1 MLSSIFGVI
10 LVKRLGWRRVEGWGG
25 GDIWCARCGPLCV
38 CVQTIISASVCVR
51 FDANARH
58 RVGALIM
65 VMTAQKRSCFS
76 VFEKSHRFACCCV
89 SRFAFFPCGI
99 HVSVTLTTFSYARY
113 ALRPWVGLARR
124 ALDNNNAR
132 CRVRARHAE
141 YFNRMEEHL
150 SRRRLVSLAI
160 IIWPALKC
168 RMGAIT
174 CTLSP
179 SPYLCTNHDQSNT
192 PTYTGA
198 QLAVLARCP
207 AVGICHIMKLTFQ
220 SLILLNMFVF
230 ATVGFCHKYC

>member
-1 MLSSIFGVI
+1 MNIFQKIPRIKTTLPVPGTTFPSAEYFARVCCRAFSA
-10 LVKRLGWRRVEGWGG
+10 LYWSRGWGGGGWRGGG

-132 CRVRARHAE
+132 FRARARATRNTSIE
-141 YFNRMEEHL
+141 WRSIWVDGGWWAWQL
-150 SRRRLVSLAI
+150 SFGLRWNAVWGRSLAHCHRHRI
-160 IIWPALKC
+160 YAQ
-168 RMGAIT
+168 IT
-174 CTLSP
+174 INRTHLPTLAH
-179 SPYLCTNHDQSNT
+179 N
-192 PTYTGA
+192 
-198 QLAVLARCP
+198 
-207 AVGICHIMKLTFQ
+207 
-220 SLILLNMFVF
+220 
-230 ATVGFCHKYC
+230 